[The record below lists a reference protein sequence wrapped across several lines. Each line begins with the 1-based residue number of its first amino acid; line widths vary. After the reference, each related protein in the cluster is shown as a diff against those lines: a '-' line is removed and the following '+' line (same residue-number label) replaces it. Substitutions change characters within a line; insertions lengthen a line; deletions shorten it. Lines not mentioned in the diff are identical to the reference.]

1 MKKSAMKSII
11 IISFIFLLSTCNFAL
26 SNDVR
31 WNTGISYF
39 YANINDPE
47 YDFVDK
53 YETLKNPKDQLKS
66 ISIGLSK
73 FYDNNFNWSI
83 STNRLFNSEIK
94 RSVKRKSD
102 GLIFQNETKTT
113 IDSLLLG
120 YVIKRFNP
128 SLIIVNVEASKFLYY
143 NNSLVGYENKRAIVP
158 GFNLGYFAT
167 KNFVSSFSYILPN
180 KELDLEGAFSLNT
193 NYIF

>member
-1 MKKSAMKSII
+1 MQEQMTKYIMKKSVMKLIT
-11 IISFIFLLSTCNFAL
+11 ISFIFLLSTCNIVLA
-26 SNDVR
+26 NDAR
-31 WNTGISYF
+31 WNAGISYF

-53 YETLKNPKDQLKS
+53 YETLKNPKDQFKS
-66 ISIGLSK
+66 ISVGLSK

-120 YVIKRFNP
+120 YRIKRFNY
-128 SLIIVNVEASKFLYY
+128 S
-143 NNSLVGYENKRAIVP
+143 
-158 GFNLGYFAT
+158 
-167 KNFVSSFSYILPN
+167 
-180 KELDLEGAFSLNT
+180 
-193 NYIF
+193 

>member
-1 MKKSAMKSII
+1 MKKSAIKSI
-11 IISFIFLLSTCNFAL
+11 IISFIFLLSTCNFVLA
-26 SNDVR
+26 NDVR
-31 WNTGISYF
+31 WNVGVSYF

-53 YETLKNPKDQLKS
+53 YETLKNPKDQFKS

-128 SLIIVNVEASKFLYY
+128 SIIIANVEASKFLYY
-143 NNSLVGYENKRAIVP
+143 NNFLVGYQNKRTIVP

-167 KNFVSSFSYILPN
+167 KNFMPSFSYILPN
-180 KELDLEGAFSLNT
+180 KELDLEGAFSLNI

>member
-1 MKKSAMKSII
+1 MKKSAMKSI

-39 YANINDPE
+39 YADINDPE

>member
-1 MKKSAMKSII
+1 MKKSAIKSI
-11 IISFIFLLSTCNFAL
+11 IISFIFLLSTCNFVLA
-26 SNDVR
+26 NDVR
-31 WNTGISYF
+31 WNVGVSYF

-53 YETLKNPKDQLKS
+53 YETLKNPKDQFKS

-128 SLIIVNVEASKFLYY
+128 SIIIANVEASKFLYY
-143 NNSLVGYENKRAIVP
+143 NNFLVGYQNKRTIVP

-167 KNFVSSFSYILPN
+167 KNFMPSFSYILPN
-180 KELDLEGAFSLNT
+180 KELDLKGAFSLNI